1 MFLAEP
7 FWLNVGRPHS
17 PAAGGRKFGYLRWQP
32 GEICVK
38 IKGAMYFAWRAVNHG
53 GEVLESYVTK
63 TGNEAAALVSR
74 RNRWSAKA
82 VPRRSRPTGSG
93 YHAQH

>member
-1 MFLAEP
+1 
-7 FWLNVGRPHS
+7 VGRPQS
-17 PAAGGRKFGYLRWQP
+17 PAEGGREFGYRRWQP

-38 IKGAMYFAWRAVNHG
+38 IKGAMCFPWRAVNHE
-53 GEVLESYVTK
+53 GELLESYVTR
-63 TGNEAAALVSR
+63 TGNKAAALVLR

-82 VPRRSRPTGSG
+82 VPRQSRPTGSG